1 MMGANIYDFAEL
13 LIKEKTIWLCNYK
26 LTFIIIVLGIIDYK
40 IIYFEITFIIII
52 MIDNIW
58 CMFNKCI

>member
-26 LTFIIIVLGIIDYK
+26 LTFIIIVLGIIYNK
-40 IIYFEITFIIII
+40 IIHFEITFIIV
-52 MIDNIW
+52 
-58 CMFNKCI
+58 